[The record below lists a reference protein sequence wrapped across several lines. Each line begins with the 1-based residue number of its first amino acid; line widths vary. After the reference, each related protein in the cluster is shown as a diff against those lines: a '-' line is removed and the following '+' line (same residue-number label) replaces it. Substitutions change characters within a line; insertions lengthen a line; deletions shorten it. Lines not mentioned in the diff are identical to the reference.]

1 MLLNNIMID
10 SGQYDFELFV
20 EVSLKAFTTTPIL
33 CHVIPDH
40 QSQQYG
46 ETPYYYYFDAQNYI
60 YDTSHEWMP
69 RPDELPDKGFIEIT
83 EEEFGE
89 RMDGYM
95 STLEYIGDLELD
107 HIGGYESIPS
117 NFTAPS
123 ERDLSA
129 LEKTNERLKPF
140 GIILD
145 LDDTNEDMCEK
156 YQHAIA
162 NTSYQAYISALPES
176 TDSTDD
182 AIAQDLQYVNFSYRQ
197 YYSDKPYNFERTYTL
212 SGSSLDIEITSL
224 IYIGGKNEEIVTT
237 EGKLTARQW
246 QDFFALESTQAA
258 FHGTSRY
265 PNPELEYEPE
275 GWLTVGGNRYYDPH
289 LENSP
294 DYLKEIVNEIEKM
307 AEETGVAEKHEL
319 AIEVILE

>member
-1 MLLNNIMID
+1 MELSLEDYSTFPVLLHMLPNGPH
-10 SGQYDFELFV
+10 GQE
-20 EVSLKAFTTTPIL
+20 E
-33 CHVIPDH
+33 
-40 QSQQYG
+40 
-46 ETPYYYYFDAQNYI
+46 EYYYFDSDNYTYNI
-60 YDTSHEWMP
+60 DVDDNELNAPNVRYEGFFEISE
-69 RPDELPDKGFIEIT
+69 DEFH
-83 EEEFGE
+83 E
-89 RMDGYM
+89 RMDTYISSLTYLGEIK
-95 STLEYIGDLELD
+95 LEHLGQ
-107 HIGGYESIPS
+107 YESDPS
-117 NFTAPS
+117 RFSNEPEAIEILNREI
-123 ERDLSA
+123 ERDGSW
-129 LEKTNERLKPF
+129 EF
-140 GIILD
+140 IIEA
-145 LDDTNEDMCEK
+145 DDSKEDVYEK

-162 NTSYQAYISALPES
+162 NAAYQAYISALPES

-182 AIAQDLQYVNFSYRQ
+182 AIVPALRYVEFFYCQYN
-197 YYSDKPYNFERTYTL
+197 SDKPYNFERTYTL

-224 IYIGGKNEEIVTT
+224 IYISGKNEEIVTT